1 MQLQLQDLCKQY
13 GTKCAVNH
21 VNANLAPGVYGLLG
35 ANGAGKT
42 KLVTAK
48 IISSM
53 LFGFLAFTLHIIVAF
68 GLPLAVFGTDGWNL
82 PLQID
87 SLSVYIPASDP
98 HQSWR
103 YLFGTDCYDWSD
115 IAFIC

>member
-21 VNANLAPGVYGLLG
+21 VNANLALGVYGLLG

-42 KLVTAK
+42 KLVTANA
-48 IISSM
+48 SYYGRLWLAPCSLWNRRM
-53 LFGFLAFTLHIIVAF
+53 ESAFT
-68 GLPLAVFGTDGWNL
+68 NCRYY
-82 PLQID
+82 D

-98 HQSWR
+98 YQSRR
-103 YLFGTDCYDWSD
+103 YLFATDCYDWSD